1 MSLFKNPYCLY
12 ICILFTITL
21 LYLLCLFFNIVYGI
35 IKEIRSYKA
44 AIRKMK
50 KIEKTNNL
58 IKKEKENRNNLGRF
72 DGELNNEN
80 P

>member
-12 ICILFTITL
+12 ICILFTIAL

-50 KIEKTNNL
+50 KIEKTNN
-58 IKKEKENRNNLGRF
+58 
-72 DGELNNEN
+72 
-80 P
+80 